1 MKRLILPMPLPMPT
15 PTQLRIILRPAAL
28 LGLALLLLMSFAP
41 EASAQLSQ
49 QHLEKARREL
59 RSKVSGVS
67 TFMSSCI
74 ATMDQGDARVL
85 DALVCDGERVLSKTW
100 LIEPEGFWTRS
111 ATPTEGASFLM
122 GVMMEFGFEVKAVI
136 RTGGYDHIVFQRVAK
151 SRLIDS
157 QTF

>member
-1 MKRLILPMPLPMPT
+1 MSWKRSIRSAIWILMFSVVTLGVGPM
-15 PTQLRIILRPAAL
+15 
-28 LGLALLLLMSFAP
+28 
-41 EASAQLSQ
+41 ASAQVSR

-59 RSKVSGVS
+59 RSKVGEIS

-74 ATMDQGDARVL
+74 ATMDQSDARVL

-111 ATPTEGASFLM
+111 ATSTEGASFLM

-136 RTGGYDHIVFQRVAK
+136 RTGGYDHFVFQRTAK
-151 SRLIDS
+151 SRQIDS
-157 QTF
+157 QSF